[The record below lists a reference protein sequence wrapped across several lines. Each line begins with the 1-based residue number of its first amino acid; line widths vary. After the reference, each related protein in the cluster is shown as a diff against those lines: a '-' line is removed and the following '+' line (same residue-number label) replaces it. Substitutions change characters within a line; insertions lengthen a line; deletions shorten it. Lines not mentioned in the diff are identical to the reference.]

1 MAVGNPCCDTV
12 SRTRGSGSTS
22 IPTPE
27 LVRVDAAAAQVAKS
41 NAKPTASAHSSALT
55 FVRAVPGAVAEAQG
69 PHAPEAI
76 FRAVAPVIEETI
88 ELDDQPVFLRRAGDD
103 VVPIL
108 YLHGL
113 PTSSYD
119 WIAPLALGGGIAV
132 DLPGFGRSGKRGDLD
147 YSLAGHVAF
156 VERLLD
162 ELRISRV
169 RLCLHDWG
177 AAVGLAWAIER
188 PERVE
193 RLVVINGVPL
203 LHGFRWSGWARAVRM
218 PLLGP
223 IAVGCATKPV
233 VRRLSRS
240 ASGGRR
246 PMAEPFVRSVAE
258 HFDLG
263 TERALLRI
271 LRSASPELLGAAGA
285 GLAHVAAPA
294 LVLWG
299 ARDPCVPARFGA
311 GYAATLGDATLETV
325 QDAGHWP
332 WLDQPDL
339 SDRII
344 RHLAGGRSP

>member
-1 MAVGNPCCDTV
+1 
-12 SRTRGSGSTS
+12 
-22 IPTPE
+22 
-27 LVRVDAAAAQVAKS
+27 
-41 NAKPTASAHSSALT
+41 
-55 FVRAVPGAVAEAQG
+55 VPQ
-69 PHAPEAI
+69 
-76 FRAVAPVIEETI
+76 VIEDTI

-103 VVPIL
+103 AVPIV

-147 YSLAGHVAF
+147 YTLAGHAAF
-156 VERLLD
+156 VDRLLD
-162 ELRISRV
+162 ELGIGRV

-177 AAVGLAWAIER
+177 AAVGLTWAIER

-193 RLVVINGVPL
+193 RLVVIDGVPL
-203 LHGFRWSGWARAVRM
+203 LHGFRWRGWARVVRT
-218 PLLGP
+218 PALGP

-233 VRRLSRS
+233 VRRLSRHAS
-240 ASGGRR
+240 AGPG
-246 PMAEPFVRSVAE
+246 PMAEPVVRSIAE
-258 HFDLG
+258 QFDLG

-271 LRSASPELLGAAGA
+271 LRSASPELLAAAGA
-285 GLAHVAAPA
+285 GLARVTAPA

-299 ARDPCVPARFGA
+299 ALDPYIPARFGA

-332 WLDQPDL
+332 WLDRPDL
-339 SDRII
+339 SGRII
-344 RHLAGGRSP
+344 RHLAGDRSP